1 MIEQGPIMRV
11 VTVTVMIWMA
21 CLVVVAS
28 PSSAADAAL
37 SQFFGEYVGHATQ
50 APNEPLAPRDLSI
63 KIRPHGS
70 DSFTLEW
77 TTVILRADGPKRQ
90 SYTVDFSPS
99 ERRNIY
105 SSAMHRDLFG
115 QSEPLD
121 PLKGDPYLWARINDR
136 TLTVYAMLIADD
148 GGYEMQIYERTLTE
162 GGMLLKFSRNRNGRE
177 LKTITG
183 LLSRVGR

>member
-1 MIEQGPIMRV
+1 MRAHI
-11 VTVTVMIWMA
+11 VTVLAWIGL
-21 CLVVVAS
+21 LVAAPS
-28 PSSAADAAL
+28 PLSAADAAL

-90 SYTVDFSPS
+90 SYSVVFSPS
-99 ERRNIY
+99 ERSKIY
-105 SSAMHRDLFG
+105 SSAMRRDLFG

-162 GGMLLKFSRNRNGRE
+162 GGMVLKFSRNRNGRE
-177 LKTITG
+177 LKAITG
-183 LLSRVGR
+183 LLKRVGP